1 MRHDQPCTRNST
13 GAIRPGRSPA
23 GPSGFYGEL
32 IDLAGGTNIFA
43 DLPGDF
49 AQVSAES
56 IIERNPDIVLL
67 TDTDLPD
74 SPQTPDMVAARPG
87 WDTVTAVQNG
97 AIYPLQGALVSTPG
111 PRLIDGLESVAAVL
125 HPDRFP
131 PPILPKA
138 TSRCRLIPP
147 LFDNA

>member
-1 MRHDQPCTRNST
+1 MASVLDSPGQLPPGGNFHRSRARTKVTNSWSLP
-13 GAIRPGRSPA
+13 AA

-74 SPQTPDMVAARPG
+74 SPQTPDMVAAMSR
-87 WDTVTAVQNG
+87 
-97 AIYPLQGALVSTPG
+97 LVG
-111 PRLIDGLESVAAVL
+111 GLADEVAGVL
-125 HPDRFP
+125 V
-131 PPILPKA
+131 
-138 TSRCRLIPP
+138 
-147 LFDNA
+147 N